1 MLKEADAV
9 DRSKV
14 AVIDNIDNHTGAS
27 GMENDVIGGESGAV

>member
-9 DRSKV
+9 NRSKV
-14 AVIDNIDNHTGAS
+14 AVLDNTDNNTGAS